1 MNLQQLSH
9 PVTAASHAFLA
20 AVTISAL
27 LLGGFLVA
35 EPQISHGQVDTDEF
49 TITQYITDETSF
61 SVLPT
66 DVIMTG
72 SINGVTGGQA
82 TGTTDFQVQSNNATG
97 YYVEIR
103 FDNDIGTEAMLG
115 TSTQS
120 QAIRDYDGDV
130 AGEPSWAFTASTAA
144 QFGYTV
150 TSDTPTDTDGSF
162 LYTGTTCDTGTTQ
175 AVNNCW
181 KEPTTTGFRIVD
193 RATAAPSGATSTIN
207 FRVNVPSNAVPVPSA
222 ENYIATATLS
232 LFVQ

>member
-1 MNLQQLSH
+1 MNLQQLTH
-9 PVTAASHAFLA
+9 PVTAASHAFVA

-49 TITQYITDETSF
+49 IITQYITDETSF

-66 DVIMTG
+66 DVVMTG

-82 TGTTDFQVQSNNATG
+82 TGTTDFQVQSNNSTG

-120 QAIRDYDGDV
+120 QAIRDFDDGG
-130 AGEPSWAFTASTAA
+130 GEPLFEFTASTAA

-150 TSDTPTDTDGSF
+150 TSDTPSDTDGSF
-162 LYTGTTCDTGTTQ
+162 LYSGSTCNSGSTQ
-175 AVNNCW
+175 AVNQCW
-181 KEPTTTGFRIVD
+181 KAPETTGFRIVD
-193 RATAAPSGATSTIN
+193 RGTAAPSGATSTIN
-207 FRVNVPSNAVPVPSA
+207 FRVNVPSNAVPIPSA